1 MSRIKIKSKREI
13 ELLRDAGALAAETLV
28 LSAEWCRPGVRTDEI
43 DAFVHEYTLKHGGT
57 PAPLG
62 YHGYPKSVCT
72 SVNEVVTHGIPG
84 AQVLKEGDIVNVDI
98 TTILK
103 GYHGDTSATFYV
115 GTPSD
120 TARLLVETAKLCLDE
135 GIKAAG
141 LPKARFSDIGA
152 AIQGIADEQGF
163 SVVRDY
169 CGHGIG
175 RGFHEDPLVLHY
187 RQGRPGPFI
196 EEGMVF
202 TIEPMINEGDWR
214 VKTLKDGWTA
224 VTVDGKLSAQWEHT
238 VARTKD
244 GMEILTLPR

>member
-1 MSRIKIKSKREI
+1 MARIKIKSKREI
-13 ELLRDAGALAAETLV
+13 DLLRDAGALAAETLV
-28 LSAEWCRPGVRTDEI
+28 RAAELCKPGVSTEEI
-43 DAFVHEYTLKHGGT
+43 NTFVHEYTLKHGGI

-72 SVNEVVTHGIPG
+72 SINEVVTHGIPG
-84 AQVLKEGDIVNVDI
+84 NQVLKDGDIINVDI
-98 TTILK
+98 TTIVS
-103 GYHGDTSATFYV
+103 GYHGDTSATFLV
-115 GTPSD
+115 GNVSD
-120 TARLLVETAKLCLDE
+120 IAREITEVSKRCLDE
-135 GIKAAG
+135 SIRAAAK
-141 LPKARFSDIGA
+141 PKARFSDIGA
-152 AIQGIADEQGF
+152 AIEAIAEENGF

-175 RGFHEDPLVLHY
+175 RGFHEEPLVLHY

-238 VARTKD
+238 VVRTRD
-244 GMEILTLPR
+244 DIEILTLPR